1 MLLMR
6 GGKDAAD
13 CTRRML
19 LHVFASELA
28 VRVSWLGRK
37 NNERLEGTIF
47 ARALFDKYLCSSIYL
62 LPP

>member
-13 CTRRML
+13 CTRQML
-19 LHVFASELA
+19 LHVFVPELA
-28 VRVSWLGRK
+28 IRVSWLGRK

-47 ARALFDKYLCSSIYL
+47 AHALFGKYLYSSIYV
-62 LPP
+62 LPS

>member
-1 MLLMR
+1 MR

-19 LHVFASELA
+19 LHVFAPELA

-47 ARALFDKYLCSSIYL
+47 ARALFGKYLCSSI
-62 LPP
+62 

>member
-19 LHVFASELA
+19 LHVFAPELA

-47 ARALFDKYLCSSIYL
+47 ARALFGKYLCSSIYL
-62 LPP
+62 LPS